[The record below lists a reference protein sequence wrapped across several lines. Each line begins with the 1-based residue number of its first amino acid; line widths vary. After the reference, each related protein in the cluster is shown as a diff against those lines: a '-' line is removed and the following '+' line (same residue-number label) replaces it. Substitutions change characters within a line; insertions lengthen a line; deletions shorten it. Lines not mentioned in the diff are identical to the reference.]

1 MYSESYKQLAASSKH
16 GFINKILQYQFT
28 SYNVM
33 DNIFIVLGCF
43 DSRIMLV
50 FLKTTFFIYL
60 QDNYFLGIS
69 ISSIYFI
76 DFDSALFGF
85 VTQSIFIQIS
95 INVVITKR
103 SLRIQYVSTVTYFL
117 GESAFESTFHFFFT
131 VRSLPLFLS

>member
-43 DSRIMLV
+43 DSRIVLV
-50 FLKTTFFIYL
+50 FLKTNFSYIYRITISSVLVFNKFILPIYL
-60 QDNYFLGIS
+60 VLLRR
-69 ISSIYFI
+69 
-76 DFDSALFGF
+76 LF
-85 VTQSIFIQIS
+85 SIQIS
-95 INVVITKR
+95 INGVIIKR